1 MAFIDTNRL
10 KTALFDLIGWK
21 DFYDATEIPALG
33 LDTTDS
39 GEYYNTDYL
48 SFDLD
53 IIKATIP
60 TNRTLSEYLT
70 TQTEAGIT
78 YMANK
83 LKNHKLIKR
92 AVKSQLQNFTLF
104 PVGGMK
110 NNTVAKSGRFVGIR
124 FQLKPEVGIKVVL
137 PRVGFQFDSAQ
148 TDLPIYLFH
157 SSKDTPVL
165 SFNITTVAGFTWHWD
180 TDNVITMYSDSTD
193 ITGGYYYLGYYEN
206 DVTGSAITFKRD
218 YFQWNKGFCSPCGYR
233 SYDDKYKK
241 VLNWMSMSAIS
252 VNSGDFVEGEIF
264 SDEDVNYTPD
274 TNYGINFNIN
284 IECDITNYLVENKSQ
299 LTTMLGNCV
308 AYKIMKGVEYS
319 QQRNFVNDDLAGS
332 VQVEL
337 NGLESNEMIDSIA
350 KQIQDSVNALTID
363 QAELSSVC
371 FPCYKKGSARYGVA

>member
-1 MAFIDTNRL
+1 
-10 KTALFDLIGWK
+10 
-21 DFYDATEIPALG
+21 
-33 LDTTDS
+33 
-39 GEYYNTDYL
+39 
-48 SFDLD
+48 
-53 IIKATIP
+53 
-60 TNRTLSEYLT
+60 
-70 TQTEAGIT
+70 
-78 YMANK
+78 
-83 LKNHKLIKR
+83 
-92 AVKSQLQNFTLF
+92 
-104 PVGGMK
+104 
-110 NNTVAKSGRFVGIR
+110 
-124 FQLKPEVGIKVVL
+124 
-137 PRVGFQFDSAQ
+137 
-148 TDLPIYLFH
+148 
-157 SSKDTPVL
+157 
-165 SFNITTVAGFTWHWD
+165 
-180 TDNVITMYSDSTD
+180 MYSDSTD